1 MEESVAREPINVGE
15 DKFQNL
21 ISQAPALIA
30 TFKGPSFI
38 VESVNKM
45 VLDIWGKSY
54 EEVINKP
61 LFQSLPELEE
71 GFASILNGVFT
82 TGEPF
87 ISNEMPVLLKRFGKP
102 DTAYFNSI
110 YQPLRGVDYKIEGV
124 ILIATEISEVVN
136 ARKLNEAN
144 ELFSRT
150 ILESN
155 PDCLKVLDLEGKIK
169 YMNFNG
175 LCEMEIDDFST
186 VENKNWWT
194 LWGNENE
201 ALVKESINKAREG
214 EKTKFIAFCP
224 TAKGTPKWWDVVVSP
239 VRNTGEKVQQIM
251 SVSRDI
257 TEQIKSQEALDKMGL
272 HFKLATDS
280 ANVGVWSLNVQTEV
294 LEWSDLHKKMWGYDE
309 HRNDLTYVDWHKII
323 VDEDKALAF
332 KRVEDAKVNH
342 SLYEVEYRIKR
353 ANDNII
359 RWMKSFGQ
367 YYYNEAGLAITL
379 TGISIDITD
388 QKSFTEELEKKV
400 SERTEELE
408 IRTKQLEE
416 INKTLDFNN
425 ITLENVNTELKS
437 FTYIASHDLQE
448 PLRNIKFF
456 SQRIVEVEKFSDKT
470 QQYFNFITTSSE
482 RMQNLIISLI
492 DFSRID
498 RAELKFVPCDLN
510 IIVEESKNDLQL
522 RIAEKQAIIEC
533 ESLPTINGI
542 YIQLNQLFTNLISNA
557 LKYCKPE
564 VIPHIKITLE
574 RINGI
579 EIDQPLLN
587 KELEYYAIKIAD
599 NGIGFEKEH
608 ATKIFEAFKRLHGR
622 NEYSGTGIGLS
633 IVKKIVTNHNGFI
646 VADGKPDIGSI
657 FTIYFPTT

>member
-542 YIQLNQLFTNLISNA
+542 YIQLNQLFTNLITNA